1 MKNSFLPTETPGP
14 NLKESRA
21 FQTSGLAPAGFTTP
35 HTNLFG
41 KAMLAL
47 AKYPVSLELPAGA
60 VLFLVCGLILIGI
73 SLRRA

>member
-1 MKNSFLPTETPGP
+1 MKNLFLPTETPSP
-14 NLKESRA
+14 TFQESRA
-21 FQTSGLAPAGFTTP
+21 RSVSSLSTAGLTTP

-60 VLFLVCGLILIGI
+60 VLFLVCGLILFGI